1 MEKIRHQIL
10 ITTASTSEEKLLT
23 TIKSYKRRMLVP
35 RKRESWQNIISKTD
49 KFDNKYDSDDFF
61 IWLKGSISMIKNLE
75 KYEQMWLFDE
85 SVTAQTV

>member
-1 MEKIRHQIL
+1 
-10 ITTASTSEEKLLT
+10 
-23 TIKSYKRRMLVP
+23 MLVP

-75 KYEQMWLFDE
+75 KYEQM
-85 SVTAQTV
+85 